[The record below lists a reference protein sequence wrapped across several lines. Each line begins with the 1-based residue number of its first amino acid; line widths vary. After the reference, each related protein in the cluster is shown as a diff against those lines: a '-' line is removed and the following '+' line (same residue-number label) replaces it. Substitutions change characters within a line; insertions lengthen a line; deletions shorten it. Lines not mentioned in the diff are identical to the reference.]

1 MKKITV
7 GGIVNKPIQQVWDFW
22 TSPEHIVNWNFAS
35 PDWHCPQAEHNM
47 AIGGKLK
54 YTMAAKDGSM
64 QFDYTGTFTQIEPNK
79 LLAYQLDDGREV
91 TITFIEQGDS
101 TEVAETFE
109 LETINSEELQ
119 RQGWQAIFNQFKGYV
134 ETN

>member
-1 MKKITV
+1 MKQITV
-7 GGIVNKPIQQVWDFW
+7 GSIVNKPIQQVWDFW

-35 PDWHCPQAEHNM
+35 PDWHCPHAEHNLE
-47 AIGGKLK
+47 IGGKLK

-64 QFDYTGTFTQIEPNK
+64 QFDYTGTFTQIEPHK
-79 LLAYQLDDGREV
+79 LLAYQLDDSRKV
-91 TITFIEQGDS
+91 TITFINHGDS

-119 RQGWQAIFNQFKGYV
+119 QQGWQAIFEQFKSYV
-134 ETN
+134 EAN

>member
-1 MKKITV
+1 MKQITV
-7 GGIVNKPIQQVWDFW
+7 GSIVNKPIQQVWDFW

-35 PDWHCPQAEHNM
+35 PDWHCPHAEHNLE
-47 AIGGKLK
+47 IGGKLK

-64 QFDYTGTFTQIEPNK
+64 QFDYTGTFTQIEPHK
-79 LLAYQLDDGREV
+79 LLAYQLDDSRKV
-91 TITFIEQGDS
+91 TITFNHGDS

-119 RQGWQAIFNQFKGYV
+119 QQGWQAIFEQFKSYV
-134 ETN
+134 EAN